1 MEETIGNVAGE
12 IWTLLSNR
20 KNPVN
25 VTELPKLVK
34 STPQLTYQGLGW
46 LAREGKV
53 VYTEKSGKTAVSL
66 SPAEVCCC

>member
-1 MEETIGNVAGE
+1 MEETIGNIAGE
-12 IWTLLSNR
+12 IWGLLSNR
-20 KNPVN
+20 KNPVS

-53 VYTEKSGKTAVSL
+53 
-66 SPAEVCCC
+66 